1 MPELLH
7 TADIKNEPEDAIS
20 RLEQPIDL
28 NSYDPKNNSIDID
41 RLSFAEMVAR
51 RLAISEFESKARLLE
66 KERRAMDVHI
76 FQVLKEWGDE
86 WEGLTNGRE
95 VVLLRKRKGRGRWD
109 EDGLRRTLTEDEL
122 DDLYT
127 AGEYSPSLRSGRED

>member
-95 VVLLRKRKGRGRWD
+95 VVLLGKRKGRGRWD
-109 EDGLRRTLTEDEL
+109 EDGLRQTLTEDEL

>member
-95 VVLLRKRKGRGRWD
+95 VVLLGKRKGRGRWD

>member
-109 EDGLRRTLTEDEL
+109 EDGLRQTLTEDEL